1 MDPNPRCQVR
11 VLIDL
16 LPLQQLA
23 LFVGIFFLGGGVEG
37 MGNLICPTSNKRYL
51 PTYLPS
57 WIMR

>member
-23 LFVGIFFLGGGVEG
+23 LFVGIFFG
-37 MGNLICPTSNKRYL
+37 GNLICPTSNKRYL
-51 PTYLPS
+51 PTYLAGL
-57 WIMR
+57 